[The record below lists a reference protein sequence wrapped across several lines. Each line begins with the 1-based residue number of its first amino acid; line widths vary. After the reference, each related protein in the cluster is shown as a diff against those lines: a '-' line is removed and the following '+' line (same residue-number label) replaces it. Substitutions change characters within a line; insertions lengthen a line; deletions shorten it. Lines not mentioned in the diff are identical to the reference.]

1 MKRIFTF
8 FLLTLSLWLGFSSCS
23 DEAVDVDTVNKQTIF
38 VFYPWSGGY
47 SSTGLT
53 ANLKANVDS
62 ICAGIKEK
70 KGLNNTR
77 VMVFFSES
85 KDKSVLYDLQ
95 YDEAQKEVN
104 RVPVKT
110 YDGITYNTA
119 QGLADII
126 NDVKSN
132 AEALNY
138 AMIIGCHGCGW
149 TYSEDWEDYPNKAK
163 PSFGT
168 SPTSENFSG
177 LQFGDDVNNPLT
189 RFFGSVSLSEGAL
202 NVNTLA
208 DAIQMSGIK
217 MQYILFDACY
227 MGNVETAYALKDAT
241 NFLIASSSE
250 ILAAGIPYKS
260 LWNYLNGPTPN
271 YSNIVSGTVNFYKNT
286 AKAPYCNM
294 AAIDCRQ
301 LDKLANSMKAIN
313 EKYSLAS
320 TVPLDSIQPLDGFSP
335 TLFFDIK
342 VYVDSLC
349 PSGVLKDN
357 FTNQL
362 KETVKSSE
370 TTDTVITSLGLTQ
383 SKFIK
388 IKNYS
393 GLSISDPSKN
403 SVAIKG
409 KQKTGWWK
417 ATH

>member
-1 MKRIFTF
+1 MS
-8 FLLTLSLWLGFSSCS
+8 LLLGLSSCS

-38 VFYPWSGGY
+38 VFYPWSGGT
-47 SSTGLT
+47 SSSGLT
-53 ANLKANVDS
+53 ENLKANVDS

-85 KDKSVLYDLQ
+85 KDRSVLYDLQ
-95 YDEAQKEVN
+95 YDDTQKEVS

-110 YDGITYNTA
+110 YDGITYNSA

-132 AEALNY
+132 ADALNY

-149 TYSEDWEDYPNKAK
+149 TYAEDWEDYPNKAK
-163 PSFGT
+163 PYLGT
-168 SPTSENFSG
+168 FPMPENFSG
-177 LQFGDDVNNPLT
+177 LQFGDDANNPLT

-202 NVNTLA
+202 DVNTLA
-208 DAIQMSGIK
+208 DAIQLSGIK

-227 MGNVETAYALKDAT
+227 MCNVETAYALKDAT
-241 NFLIASSSE
+241 NFLIGTSSE
-250 ILAAGIPYKS
+250 ILAAGVPYKT
-260 LWNYLNGPTPN
+260 LWTYLNSATPN
-271 YSNIVSGTVNFYKNT
+271 YASIVSGTVNFYQNT
-286 AKAPYCNM
+286 IKAPYCNM

-301 LDKLANSMKAIN
+301 LDKLASSMKAIN
-313 EKYSLAS
+313 EKYSLS
-320 TVPLDSIQPLDGFSP
+320 SSVPLDSIQPLGGFSP
-335 TLFFDIK
+335 TLFFDMK

-357 FTNQL
+357 FNNQF
-362 KETVKSSE
+362 KETVKSSQ
-370 TTDTVITSLGLTQ
+370 TTDSVITALGLTQ

-388 IKNYS
+388 IKNYC
-393 GLSISDPSKN
+393 GLSISDPSQN
-403 SVAIKG
+403 SVATKG